1 MCPTKEQRIPA
12 CNTINHA
19 SIFKFFKLETVF
31 PSKKMEA
38 INRIIKAIKPIDA
51 FVNLTSNSFRYR
63 ENTCDEA

>member
-19 SIFKFFKLETVF
+19 SIFKFFKLETAF
-31 PSKKMEA
+31 PSKKIEA
-38 INRIIKAIKPIDA
+38 INKIIKATKPIEA